1 MDYQKFYKVMIVPSK
16 ISQHCK
22 SKYFIEEDLNI
33 KIYLSF
39 FWFVELFFPWVTYR
53 WIHVS
58 TDGQVLVFR
67 KIINA
72 IQMLSLCK
80 LKQILSLI

>member
-39 FWFVELFFPWVTYR
+39 LDLLNYFFHGLLTDGF
-53 WIHVS
+53 

-72 IQMLSLCK
+72 IQILTLC
-80 LKQILSLI
+80 